1 MTPECVLIQR
11 PDVDFDAFLGLSRE
25 ALGYSPASGCDASA
39 RELTDAERFLS
50 CLAALRTEKA
60 EVSLAPALLNHVSF
74 SAMIVADER
83 DALDIFQAAGM
94 PFVVV
99 ETVRRGILLAVM
111 TGTLAQWRDAV
122 MHGTV
127 LDQEV
132 NVRAC
137 YCKLMALFEQAG
149 LGHVWD
155 RYTRKASPDRL
166 FYLEYK

>member
-11 PDVDFDAFLGLSRE
+11 PDVDFGAFLSLSRD
-25 ALGYSPASGCDASA
+25 ALGYSPADASDGTA
-39 RELTDAERFLS
+39 RELSDAERFLS
-50 CLAALRTEKA
+50 CLAAMRDEKA
-60 EVSLAPALLNHVSF
+60 PVRLAPALLNHVSF
-74 SAMIVADER
+74 SVMIVADER

-122 MHGTV
+122 MHGTS
-127 LDQEV
+127 LDQEI

-137 YCKLMALFEQAG
+137 YCKLMVLFEQAG

-166 FYLEYK
+166 FYLECK